1 MVIRC
6 YWKVSNGP
14 VDHIELYSSLIVVL
28 TLIGDSEKNTRHG
41 YREIRGSVG
50 AYEVDQ
56 VLSFYKL
63 DDGVFQRRVSF

>member
-1 MVIRC
+1 MVLRC
-6 YWKVSNGP
+6 WSKVSDGP
-14 VDHIELYSSLIVVL
+14 LDHIELCSSLIVVL
-28 TLIGDSEKNTRHG
+28 TLIGDSEKNTRHE

-63 DDGVFQRRVSF
+63 VDGVFQRRVSF